1 MQYQRLAV
9 ACALAAS
16 LALTGCG
23 GGKGGGKAP
32 QALNVDVAAARE
44 QTIATYV
51 TLDGQIAPLEE
62 STLSFQQSGPISSVA
77 VNVGDHVSAGQLLA
91 QIDPSTLSAQL
102 SAAESTAAQAAASA
116 RGAQVGLP
124 IARQSNASMLL
135 TAKAALDNAKLQ
147 YDQNQSLFKQG
158 YVSQQQLEVSRS
170 AYVQAQSQYN
180 TAFAG
185 QGNDQVSAQNVKAS
199 LAQAQ
204 AASAQAQVLRTELG
218 QTAIYA
224 PFSGV
229 VTARMLDPGAM
240 AGPGTPALKV
250 SRIDSVWVNVNVPDE
265 DLAYAKPGSMVS
277 FTSSS
282 LPGRTFSGRLDTVN
296 AVPTSGTLSYLARM
310 RYPNAGSILRGG
322 MLVTV
327 VIPKERHDDAIVVPR
342 SAIAQNDSGASVFV
356 VGADNKAKEV
366 PVKLGLQTDTLAE
379 VIGAGIAVGTKVIT
393 TRPDALQNGSLVAI
407 GNGAPKAVPSG
418 APTK

>member
-9 ACALAAS
+9 ACAIAAS

-23 GGKGGGKAP
+23 GGKGGAKAP
-32 QALNVDVAAARE
+32 QALNVDVASARE

-62 STLSFQQSGPISSVA
+62 STLSFQQAGPISSVS
-77 VNVGDHVSAGQLLA
+77 VNVGDRVSAGQLLA

-116 RGAQVGLP
+116 RGAQAGLP

-250 SRIDSVWVNVNVPDE
+250 SRVDSVWVNVNVPDE
-265 DLAYAKPGSMVS
+265 DLAYVKAGSMVS

-282 LPGRTFSGRLDTVN
+282 LPGRKFSGRLDTVN

-310 RYPNAGSILRGG
+310 KYPNAGSILRGG

-356 VGADNKAKEV
+356 VGDDNKAKEV
-366 PVKLGLQTDTLAE
+366 PVKLGLQTDTMAE
-379 VIGAGIAVGTKVIT
+379 VTGAGVVVGTKVIT

-407 GNGAPKAVPSG
+407 ANGAPKPAPSG
-418 APTK
+418 APSK

>member
-23 GGKGGGKAP
+23 GGKGGPKGP
-32 QALNVDVAAARE
+32 PPLNVDVASAKA
-44 QTIATYV
+44 QTIATFV

-62 STLSFQQSGPISSVA
+62 STLSFQQSGPIANVS
-77 VNVGDHVSAGQLLA
+77 VNVGDRVGAGELLA
-91 QIDPSTLSAQL
+91 SIDPSVLSAQL
-102 SAAESTAAQAAASA
+102 EAAEGSAAQAAASA

-124 IARQSNASMLL
+124 IARQSNASTLS

-158 YVSQQQLEVSRS
+158 YVSQQQLEVARS

-180 TAFAG
+180 TAVAG
-185 QGNDQVSAQNVKAS
+185 QSNDVVSAQNVKAS
-199 LAQAQ
+199 MAQAQ
-204 AASAQAQVLRTELG
+204 AASAQAQVLRTQLG

-229 VTARMLDPGAM
+229 VTARFLDPGAM

-250 SRIDSVWVNVNVPDE
+250 SRVDTVWVNVNVPDE
-265 DLAYAKPGSMVS
+265 DLAFVKGGSVVT

-310 RYPNAGSILRGG
+310 KYPNPGMVLRGG

-327 VIPKERHDDAIVVPR
+327 TIPKQRHDDAIVVPR
-342 SAIAQNDSGASVFV
+342 SAIATNDSGSSVFI
-356 VGADNKAKEV
+356 VGDDNKAKEV

-379 VIGAGIAVGTKVIT
+379 VISPNVKAGTKVIT
-393 TRPDALQNGSLVAI
+393 TRPDALQNGSAVAVS
-407 GNGAPKAVPSG
+407 GAAPKPNPSG
-418 APTK
+418 AP

>member
-23 GGKGGGKAP
+23 GGKGGPKGP
-32 QALNVDVAAARE
+32 PALNVDVAPAKA
-44 QTIATYV
+44 QTIATFV

-62 STLSFQQSGPISSVA
+62 STLSFQQSGPIANVT
-77 VNVGDHVSAGQLLA
+77 VNVGDRVGAGQLLA
-91 QIDPSTLSAQL
+91 SIDPSTLSAQL
-102 SAAESTAAQAAASA
+102 AVAENNAAQAAASA

-124 IARQSNASMLL
+124 IARQSNASSVL

-147 YDQNQSLFKQG
+147 YDQNQALFKQG
-158 YVSQQQLEVSRS
+158 YVSQQQLEVARA

-180 TAFAG
+180 NAIAG
-185 QGNDQVSAQNVKAS
+185 QSNDVVSSQNVKAS
-199 LAQAQ
+199 MASAQ
-204 AASAQAQVLRTELG
+204 AASAQAQVLRTQLG

-229 VTARMLDPGAM
+229 VTARFLDPGAM

-250 SRIDSVWVNVNVPDE
+250 SRVDTVWVNVNVPDE
-265 DLAYAKPGSMVS
+265 DLAFVHGGSVVT

-282 LPGRTFSGRLDTVN
+282 LPGRRFSGRLDTVN
-296 AVPTSGTLSYLARM
+296 AVPTAGTLSYLARM
-310 RYPNAGSILRGG
+310 KYPNPGLILRGG

-327 VIPKERHDDAIVVPR
+327 TIPKQRHDNAIVVPR
-342 SAIAQNDSGASVFV
+342 SAIATSDRGSTVFI
-356 VGADNKAKEV
+356 VGADDKAKEV

-379 VIGAGIAVGTKVIT
+379 VIAPDVKAGTKVIT
-393 TRPDALQNGSLVAI
+393 TRPDALQNGSTVAI
-407 GNGAPKAVPSG
+407 SGSAPKPNPSG
-418 APTK
+418 AP